1 MGHHFVRFKVL
12 YITLIISIA
21 SAIVGALGPLKD
33 LTREQLM
40 AFSWVYW
47 TVVFFNIVVAAGNN
61 IIAALS
67 TPPEETAGPDP
78 KPEST
83 PELKPEPAPAPAGG

>member
-1 MGHHFVRFKVL
+1 MGRHFIRFKLL

-33 LTREQLM
+33 LTKEQLH

-47 TVVFFNIVVAAGNN
+47 AVVFFNIVVSAGNN
-61 IIAALS
+61 IVAALS
-67 TPPEETAGPDP
+67 TPPADTEPAEPVTEP
-78 KPEST
+78 KPT
-83 PELKPEPAPAPAGG
+83 PSPAPAV